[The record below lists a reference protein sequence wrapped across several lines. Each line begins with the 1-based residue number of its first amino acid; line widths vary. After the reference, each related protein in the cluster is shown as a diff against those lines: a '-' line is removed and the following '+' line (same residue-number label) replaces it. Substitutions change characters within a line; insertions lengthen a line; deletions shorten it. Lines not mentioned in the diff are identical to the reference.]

1 MMCVGKPILSASSQ
15 RATRPDQPE
24 SSTTSFGNHIE
35 SYEPELNF
43 THKTRIVLH
52 SARRSA
58 VTCANRARSGA
69 GAASQNNARLLGA
82 ATHSRTMTAKV
93 AAAEEETKEPTPSL
107 KTIARMKSFAQ
118 RAKRSSSGPGQL
130 RRQMSQRIV
139 AYREASERTK
149 VLKAKERAAKSKAAI
164 DHAGGLLADADDLYF
179 STLKLHWP
187 ALLLHVLAAYAAIV
201 FVAMLIN
208 LICANGLEFDGTGTW
223 WTAVMYAAVARCVEI
238 NCNALHAIDAMLAPW
253 RGTLTG

>member
-1 MMCVGKPILSASSQ
+1 
-15 RATRPDQPE
+15 
-24 SSTTSFGNHIE
+24 
-35 SYEPELNF
+35 
-43 THKTRIVLH
+43 
-52 SARRSA
+52 
-58 VTCANRARSGA
+58 
-69 GAASQNNARLLGA
+69 
-82 ATHSRTMTAKV
+82 MTAKV
-93 AAAEEETKEPTPSL
+93 AAAAEETKEPTPSL
-107 KTIARMKSFAQ
+107 ATIARMKSFAQ
-118 RAKRSSSGPGQL
+118 RARKSNPGML

>member
-1 MMCVGKPILSASSQ
+1 
-15 RATRPDQPE
+15 
-24 SSTTSFGNHIE
+24 
-35 SYEPELNF
+35 
-43 THKTRIVLH
+43 
-52 SARRSA
+52 
-58 VTCANRARSGA
+58 
-69 GAASQNNARLLGA
+69 
-82 ATHSRTMTAKV
+82 MTAKV
-93 AAAEEETKEPTPSL
+93 AAHNAEETKEPTPSL

-118 RAKRSSSGPGQL
+118 RAKRSSGPGQL

-149 VLKAKERAAKSKAAI
+149 VLKAKERLAKSKAAI

-238 NCNALHAIDAMLAPW
+238 NCNALHALRLLD
-253 RGTLTG
+253 GVGLTGSFPHRRTS

>member
-1 MMCVGKPILSASSQ
+1 MMWIGKPVLSASSQ

-24 SSTTSFGNHIE
+24 SSTTSFGNQSE
-35 SYEPELNF
+35 SYEPVPSF
-43 THKTRIVLH
+43 PPKTRIVLH

-69 GAASQNNARLLGA
+69 GAATQNNARLVGA

-93 AAAEEETKEPTPSL
+93 AAAEEETKDAGTPSL

-118 RAKRSSSGPGQL
+118 RAKKSASGPGQL
-130 RRQMSQRIV
+130 RRQMSERIV

-223 WTAVMYAAVARCVEI
+223 WTAVMYRPVWNSTRASGARRV
-238 NCNALHAIDAMLAPW
+238 D
-253 RGTLTG
+253 GV

>member
-1 MMCVGKPILSASSQ
+1 
-15 RATRPDQPE
+15 
-24 SSTTSFGNHIE
+24 
-35 SYEPELNF
+35 
-43 THKTRIVLH
+43 
-52 SARRSA
+52 
-58 VTCANRARSGA
+58 
-69 GAASQNNARLLGA
+69 
-82 ATHSRTMTAKV
+82 MTAKV
-93 AAAEEETKEPTPSL
+93 AAAEETKEPTPSL
-107 KTIARMKSFAQ
+107 KTITRLKQVAQ
-118 RAKRSSSGPGQL
+118 RARKSNPGML

-164 DHAGGLLADADDLYF
+164 DHAGGLFADADDLYF

-238 NCNALHAIDAMLAPW
+238 NCNALHAIDAMDSMAWDSLVYL
-253 RGTLTG
+253 RTGSRAA

>member
-1 MMCVGKPILSASSQ
+1 
-15 RATRPDQPE
+15 
-24 SSTTSFGNHIE
+24 
-35 SYEPELNF
+35 
-43 THKTRIVLH
+43 
-52 SARRSA
+52 
-58 VTCANRARSGA
+58 
-69 GAASQNNARLLGA
+69 
-82 ATHSRTMTAKV
+82 MTARV
-93 AAAEEETKEPTPSL
+93 AAAEETKEPTPSL
-107 KTIARMKSFAQ
+107 ATITRMKSFAQ
-118 RAKRSSSGPGQL
+118 RAKRSASGPGQL

>member
-1 MMCVGKPILSASSQ
+1 
-15 RATRPDQPE
+15 
-24 SSTTSFGNHIE
+24 
-35 SYEPELNF
+35 
-43 THKTRIVLH
+43 
-52 SARRSA
+52 
-58 VTCANRARSGA
+58 
-69 GAASQNNARLLGA
+69 
-82 ATHSRTMTAKV
+82 MTAKV
-93 AAAEEETKEPTPSL
+93 AAAAEETKEPTPSL
-107 KTIARMKSFAQ
+107 ATITRMKSFAQ
-118 RAKRSSSGPGQL
+118 RAKRSSGPGQL

-179 STLKLHWP
+179 STLKLDWP

-238 NCNALHAIDAMLAPW
+238 NCNALHAIDAML
-253 RGTLTG
+253 LTGLFAHRQPRRDLG

>member
-1 MMCVGKPILSASSQ
+1 
-15 RATRPDQPE
+15 
-24 SSTTSFGNHIE
+24 
-35 SYEPELNF
+35 
-43 THKTRIVLH
+43 
-52 SARRSA
+52 
-58 VTCANRARSGA
+58 
-69 GAASQNNARLLGA
+69 
-82 ATHSRTMTAKV
+82 MTAKV
-93 AAAEEETKEPTPSL
+93 AAAAEETKEPTPSL

-118 RAKRSSSGPGQL
+118 RAKKSASGPGQL
-130 RRQMSQRIV
+130 RRQMSERIV

-164 DHAGGLLADADDLYF
+164 DHAGGLFADADDLYF

-223 WTAVMYAAVARCVEI
+223 WTAVMYRGCVLIYVVCILSYEHVDVINGTFVGTPPPTWSRWATARSTCRQK
-238 NCNALHAIDAMLAPW
+238 APTSRASCRW
-253 RGTLTG
+253 RSD

>member
-1 MMCVGKPILSASSQ
+1 
-15 RATRPDQPE
+15 
-24 SSTTSFGNHIE
+24 
-35 SYEPELNF
+35 
-43 THKTRIVLH
+43 
-52 SARRSA
+52 
-58 VTCANRARSGA
+58 
-69 GAASQNNARLLGA
+69 
-82 ATHSRTMTAKV
+82 MTAKV

-107 KTIARMKSFAQ
+107 KTVARMKSFAQ
-118 RAKRSSSGPGQL
+118 RARKSNPGML
-130 RRQMSQRIV
+130 RRQTSQRIV

-164 DHAGGLLADADDLYF
+164 DHAGGLFADADDLYF

-223 WTAVMYAAVARCVEI
+223 WTAVMYRGCVLIYVVCILSYEHVDVI
-238 NCNALHAIDAMLAPW
+238 N
-253 RGTLTG
+253 GTFVGTPPPTWSRWATAK